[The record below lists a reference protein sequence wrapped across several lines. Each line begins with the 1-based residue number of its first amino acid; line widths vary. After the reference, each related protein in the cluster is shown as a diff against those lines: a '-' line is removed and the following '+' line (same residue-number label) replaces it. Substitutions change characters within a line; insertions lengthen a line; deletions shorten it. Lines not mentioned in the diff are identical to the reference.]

1 MNTCHVPVGVYS
13 QICVSS
19 QDMSSAVITSCGHFF
34 HDNCLRKWLYVQETC
49 PMCHQPVRPI
59 PPGQSQASGDRP
71 GPAAAAQRDAWPDV
85 AAQQGHQ
92 NVDNST
98 TNEMQRE
105 NVACDSILQ
114 QNEESCRNREDEDE
128 AAELDSEAAQS
139 NTSSSSGDF
148 IFVSPVETEDLPPSQ
163 TLHTSQII
171 HSHGEVNGSDSPV
184 LSVPAA
190 VSENTTDVQSGPEL
204 HGFKNA
210 PPRSD
215 HMKL

>member
-1 MNTCHVPVGVYS
+1 MNTCHIPVGVYS
-13 QICVSS
+13 QMCVSW

-71 GPAAAAQRDAWPDV
+71 GPAAAAPRDAWPDV

-98 TNEMQRE
+98 TSEMQRE
-105 NVACDSILQ
+105 HVTCDSILQ
-114 QNEESCRNREDEDE
+114 QDEESCRNRDNKDE
-128 AAELDSEAAQS
+128 AAELDSEAAQR

-148 IFVSPVETEDLPPSQ
+148 LFVSPVETEDLPPS
-163 TLHTSQII
+163 HTSQIM
-171 HSHGEVNGSDSPV
+171 HSHGDVNASDCPV

-190 VSENTTDVQSGPEL
+190 VRENTKDVQSDPD
-204 HGFKNA
+204 GFKTA

-215 HMKL
+215 HTTPEL